1 MKQTARVAIVV
12 AVAALLFVSVSKST
26 VAQQSGS
33 DQSEPVVK
41 RADIY
46 CTGFITEATPRTDLQ
61 VVGGDKENQQ
71 NAFAQGDVVFL
82 NQGRLAGVQPGAV
95 YYILRPMG
103 EVKHPFKKEKLG
115 HFVRELGLLRVFEV
129 QDETATAEI
138 TVSCDS
144 VELGDVLK
152 PYEEQVGP
160 APRGA
165 RPLAR
170 YGEGARGTKGQ
181 IVLTPMLREYV
192 ATNDV
197 VYIDMGTRDGVRP
210 GDYFTI
216 YRKINSREGVVKM
229 PDYNVA
235 KEKSSGYGSDHWK
248 GGVHAQSAA
257 RVPRDKVKHER
268 PEIPRKVLGE
278 LIVLKVDRTTAVG
291 LIMRTVA
298 EVNIGDFIERSN

>member
-12 AVAALLFVSVSKST
+12 AVAALLFVSISKST

-33 DQSEPVVK
+33 DHSEPVVK

-46 CTGFITEATPRTDLQ
+46 CTGFITEAEPRVDMQ

-82 NQGRLAGVQPGAV
+82 DRGRLAGVQPGAV

-103 EVKHPFKKEKLG
+103 EVRHPFKKGKLG
-115 HFVRELGLLRVFEV
+115 YFVRELGMLRVFEV
-129 QDETATAEI
+129 QEYTATAEI

-144 VELGDVLK
+144 VELGDILK
-152 PYEEQVGP
+152 PYETQVSP
-160 APRGA
+160 APREA
-165 RPLAR
+165 RPLNR

-181 IVLTPMLREYV
+181 IVMSPMLREYV

-216 YRKINSREGVVKM
+216 YREINSHEGVARM
-229 PDYNVA
+229 PDYNV
-235 KEKSSGYGSDHWK
+235 SNDRSTDYGSEQWK
-248 GGVHAQSAA
+248 GGEYAQGAT
-257 RVPRDKVKHER
+257 RVARDKVKHER

-278 LIVLKVDRTTAVG
+278 LIVLKVERTTAVA

-298 EVNIGDFIERSN
+298 EVNIGDYVERSN

>member
-46 CTGFITEATPRTDLQ
+46 CTGFITEAEPRIDLQ

-82 NQGRLAGVQPGAV
+82 NKGRLAGVQPGAV
-95 YYILRPMG
+95 YYILRPLG
-103 EVKHPFKKEKLG
+103 EFKHPFKKTKLG
-115 HFVRELGLLRVFEV
+115 YFVRELGMLRVFEV
-129 QDETATAEI
+129 QDQTATAEI

-144 VELGDVLK
+144 VELGDMLK

-160 APRGA
+160 ASREA

-181 IVLTPMLREYV
+181 IVLSPSFREYV

-216 YRKINSREGVVKM
+216 YRKINSREGLARM

-235 KEKSSGYGSDHWK
+235 KERDSGYGSNHWK
-248 GGVHAQSAA
+248 GGEYSQSAA

-278 LIVLKVDRTTAVG
+278 LIVLKVGRTTAVA

-298 EVNIGDFIERSN
+298 EVNIGDFVERSN

>member
-1 MKQTARVAIVV
+1 
-12 AVAALLFVSVSKST
+12 
-26 VAQQSGS
+26 
-33 DQSEPVVK
+33 
-41 RADIY
+41 
-46 CTGFITEATPRTDLQ
+46 
-61 VVGGDKENQQ
+61 VGGDKENQQ

-82 NQGRLAGVQPGAV
+82 NKGRLAGVQPGAV
-95 YYILRPMG
+95 YYILRPLG
-103 EVKHPFKKEKLG
+103 EVKHPFKKSKLG
-115 HFVRELGLLRVFEV
+115 YFVRELGMLRVFEV
-129 QDETATAEI
+129 QDHTATAEI

-144 VELGDVLK
+144 VELGDTLK

-160 APRGA
+160 APREA
-165 RPLAR
+165 RPLPR

-181 IVLTPMLREYV
+181 IVMTPMLREYV

-216 YRKINSREGVVKM
+216 YRKINSREGIVKM
-229 PDYNVA
+229 PDYNVVR
-235 KEKSSGYGSDHWK
+235 EHDSSYGSKHWK
-248 GGVHAQSAA
+248 GGEYAQGAT
-257 RVPRDKVKHER
+257 RVSRDKVKHER

-278 LIVLKVDRTTAVG
+278 LIVLKVDRTTAVA